1 MYNAVL
7 LWEKIKPGYFTLS
20 LFLFL
25 MGGHHAA
32 AQYGNEWINYTQPYW
47 KIPIAKD
54 GLFRISYES
63 LQQNGFPVGSVDP
76 AFIQLFG
83 RGKQLYIHVE
93 GQEDGVLNSGDFIEF
108 FGEKNDAWL
117 DSLVYDNPQHVP
129 NPEYSLFNDTI
140 HYFLTIGNA
149 PGLRTFVSDF
159 SDFENYTP
167 RDYCLFSS
175 RAEFHNEYLIGRQDF
190 NGISLPSYN
199 EAEGWFDTKFGV
211 GGSHE
216 KNIPTDQAYTGPG
229 APPATVRTISAG
241 ASLAL
246 GSPNHHLQIGWG
258 SPFQLM
264 VDTSYYGYRLNDIAF
279 NLENSQLGATTKITH
294 RSIND
299 LGVASDYNAVS
310 FIEINY
316 ARDFDFNSADFT
328 FFKLDNPF
336 NEPNALVEIAAFDGT
351 SPRLFLLK
359 NGCATEVI
367 LFQSESVWKG
377 IVPLNSA
384 FSDLLLMEASTAQ
397 QVSSIQPVSPS
408 GFFTDYTAQEQENTI
423 VFLTH
428 PLLWN
433 AVQNYAAYR
442 ETPDVHVLQVNVEDL
457 YLQYAAGIEKNPLA
471 IKRFCDHL
479 LDAWSNDPTHLF
491 LVGKSIHEA
500 NFSSTLG
507 ARNDPL
513 KYERNLIPT
522 WGYPGSDIMM
532 TAGLNGTLFEPAI
545 PTGRLA
551 AQNPSEVLEYLNK
564 VIEHEAQE
572 PAMWQKNI
580 LHFGGG
586 SAEFEQNTFRTYLN
600 FYKNTA
606 QDTCFGGKVY
616 SFFKNSTDPIQ
627 LSVSDSIQLLINQ
640 GAALMTFFGH
650 ASATG
655 FDQNI
660 DSPESYN
667 NQGKYPLLIGNSCYT
682 GNIHLSDASS
692 TSENFVLVP
701 NRGVIGFLAKSDLG
715 IPSYLNFY
723 TDNFYKELFVTSYGS
738 SVGKCMQEAI
748 RNFQIS
754 GDYYRENVAH
764 NFALHGDPAIKI
776 YPHEKPDYRIS
787 ASDIFFNPAEVM
799 ATHETFDVK
808 IVIENLGKATNDAVG
823 VELVR
828 HYPNGVDSTYTIS
841 LDRVI
846 YRDTVTFTLPTDVLN
861 AMGQNTFDVFVDFPL
876 NAVDELDNTG
886 NNVVLGKSL
895 IITSGDLIPVY
906 PYQFAVI
913 ENPQPMLHASVGFP
927 FEPVKTYRIQADTTD
942 MFNSP
947 WLQQTIVTQE
957 GGIVDWQ
964 LPVSL
969 SDSMVVFWRTSADS
983 ISPQEGFRWHES
995 SFQFI
1000 ENRIGWGQDHFF
1012 QFKEN
1017 GMVNLDYNRESRIWE
1032 FNPVEGNLK
1041 CEVYGSA
1048 NTTFESLG
1056 TLYQIGLNVMDYGG
1070 YGFGTPALMVAVID
1084 STTFLPWESN
1094 YNGSNPD
1101 HDFGNTLASA
1111 NLRGRTERY
1120 FIFQQN
1126 DPAQMEGFADM
1137 VANEIPDGNYLLM
1150 YTWQFME
1157 KWQWPENV
1165 ENALEELGAQ
1175 QILNAQDSLPFIFF
1189 MKAGHP
1195 ETIQEIVGIMPDD
1208 HLTLESNLIGAAGQ
1222 GVIKSPVI
1230 GPGLGW
1236 DLAEWQLGSLDNAQ
1250 GDTTRIRLHGI
1261 NWLGNDYILSDWA
1274 QNPSQISDLDFLIN
1288 EEQFPFLRFEARVRD
1303 VAFNTPPQ
1311 MDRWHLF
1318 YEQAP
1323 ECAVNPEAG
1332 FYLNKDSLQQGEE
1345 LLVAIAIENISPYD
1359 MDSLQ
1364 VRYTVTDSKN
1374 VIHKIA
1380 YPLQSPLASG
1390 AIFIDTLHID
1400 TRFFTGLNLFKM
1412 DVNPIDSLTQKP
1424 HQPEQ
1429 YHFNNVAQLAFLVE
1443 EDNINPVLD
1452 VTFDGR
1458 HILNGD
1464 LVSTEPHI
1472 VICLDDESTF
1482 FLLNE
1487 EADTSHFKV
1496 FLSSPSSPDV
1506 PVYFSSGTLQWTPA
1520 TSEANKS
1527 RIDFLPQLLE
1537 DGRYKLRVQ
1546 ASDKTGNVSG
1556 DYDYQIEFEVFSKPS
1571 ITEVLNYPNPFSTRT
1586 QFVFTLT
1593 GAEVPQEFKI
1603 QIMNISGEIVREITQ
1618 DELGP
1623 IFIGRNLTD
1632 YWWDGRDEFGDLLAN
1647 GVYLYRVEARL
1658 HGQSMDLSQTGA
1670 SRFFNRGFGKMYILR

>member
-1 MYNAVL
+1 ML
-7 LWEKIKPGYFTLS
+7 
-20 LFLFL
+20 L
-25 MGGHHAA
+25 MGASPLA
-32 AQYGNEWINYTQPYW
+32 AQYGNEWINYNQPYW
-47 KIPIAKD
+47 KIPVSQD
-54 GLFRISYES
+54 GVYRVSYES
-63 LQQNGFPVGSVDP
+63 LLNSGFPVGSVDP
-76 AFIQLFG
+76 HFIQLYG

-93 GQEDGVLNSGDFIEF
+93 GEDDGVINPGDFIEF

-117 DSLVYDNPQHVP
+117 DSMVYDSPQHVP

-140 HYFLTIGNA
+140 HYFLTIGNSE
-149 PGLRTFVSDF
+149 GLRTFNSGL
-159 SDFENYTP
+159 SDFENYSA
-167 RDYCLFSS
+167 RDYCLITSK
-175 RAEFHNEYLIGRQDF
+175 AEFHNEYLIGRQDF

-199 EAEGWFDTKFGV
+199 EAEGWFDFKFGM
-211 GGSHE
+211 GGVHE
-216 KNIPTDQAYTGPG
+216 KNIPTDHAYTGPG
-229 APPATVRTISAG
+229 APSATVRTISAG

-264 VDTSYYGYRLNDIAF
+264 VDSMYYGYRLNDISF
-279 NLENSQLGATTKITH
+279 NLDNAQLGSTTKITH
-294 RSIND
+294 KSIND

-310 FIEINY
+310 YIEIKY
-316 ARDFDFNSADFT
+316 ARDFDFSNSEFT
-328 FFKLDNPF
+328 VFELDNPF
-336 NEPNALVEIAAFDGT
+336 NELNSLIEIDGFDNG

-359 NGCATEVI
+359 NGNATEV
-367 LFQSESVWKG
+367 LLTNSDGLWKG
-377 IVPLNSA
+377 IVPMNSA
-384 FSDLLLMEASTAQ
+384 ISELMLIESASIQ
-397 QVSSIQPVSPS
+397 SVSSIEPVSPS

-423 VFLTH
+423 IFITH

-433 AVQNYAAYR
+433 ATQNYAAYR
-442 ETPDVHVLQVNVEDL
+442 EAPDVHTLQVNVEDL

-479 LDAWSNDPTHLF
+479 LDTWPNDPTHLF

-500 NFSSTLG
+500 NFSSTVG
-507 ARNDPL
+507 ARNDPE
-513 KYERNLIPT
+513 KYMRNLVPT

-545 PTGRLA
+545 PTGRLS
-551 AQNPSEVLEYLNK
+551 AQTPSEVLEYLNK
-564 VIEHEAQE
+564 VIEHESQE

-600 FYKNTA
+600 FYKTTA

-627 LSVSDSIQLLINQ
+627 LTVSDSIQLLINQ
-640 GAALMTFFGH
+640 GVSLMTFFGH

-723 TDNFYKELFVTSYGS
+723 TDNFYKELFVNSYGS
-738 SVGKCMQEAI
+738 SIGKCMQEAI

-776 YPHEKPDYRIS
+776 YTYEKPDYSIS
-787 ASDIFFNPAEVM
+787 ASDIFFNPSEVM
-799 ATHETFDVK
+799 ATNETFEVK
-808 IVIENLGKATNDAVG
+808 IVIENLGKATNDDVG

-828 HYPNGVDSTYTIS
+828 HYPNGADSVYSIT
-841 LDRVI
+841 LDRII
-846 YRDTVTFTLPTDVLN
+846 YRDTISFALPTDVLT

-876 NAVDELDNTG
+876 NAVDEMDNTG

-895 IITSGDLIPVY
+895 VITSGDLIPVY
-906 PYQFAVI
+906 PYQFAVTD
-913 ENPQPMLHASVGFP
+913 NSQPTLHASIGFP
-927 FEPVKTYRIQADTTD
+927 FEPEKTYRIQADTTD
-942 MFNSP
+942 TFDSP
-947 WLQQTIVTQE
+947 WMQQTTITQE
-957 GGIVDWQ
+957 GGVVDWQ
-964 LPVSL
+964 LPVAL

-983 ISPQEGFRWHES
+983 LSPEEGFRWHES

-1000 ENRIGWGQDHFF
+1000 ENKTGWGQDHFF
-1012 QFKEN
+1012 QFKDD
-1017 GMVNLDYNRESRIWE
+1017 GKVNLDYNRNSREWE
-1032 FNPVEGNLK
+1032 FNPLEGNLK

-1070 YGFGTPALMVAVID
+1070 FGFSPSALMVAVID
-1084 STTFLPWESN
+1084 STTFMPWESN
-1094 YNGSNPD
+1094 YNGSNPE
-1101 HDFGNTLASA
+1101 HDYGNTLASA
-1111 NLRGRTERY
+1111 NSRGRTERY

-1126 DPAQMEGFADM
+1126 DPLQLQGFADM
-1137 VANEIPDGNYLLM
+1137 VSNEIPDGNYLLI

-1157 KWQWPENV
+1157 KGQWPSEV
-1165 ENALEELGAQ
+1165 ETAFDLLDAD
-1175 QILNAQDSLPFIFF
+1175 QILNAPDSLPFIFF
-1189 MKAGHP
+1189 MKMGHP
-1195 ETIQEIVGIMPDD
+1195 ETKQEIVGALPDEY
-1208 HLTLESNLIGAAGQ
+1208 LVMNAPLIGAEGQ
-1222 GVIKSPVI
+1222 GIVTGPII
-1230 GPGLGW
+1230 GPGLNW
-1236 DLAEWQLGSLDNAQ
+1236 DLAEWEIGSLDNAE
-1250 GDTTRIRLHGI
+1250 GDTTRIRLHGM
-1261 NWLGNDYILSDWA
+1261 NWLGNDFILSDWA

-1288 EEQFPFLRFEARVRD
+1288 EEQYPFLRFEARVRD
-1303 VAFNTPPQ
+1303 IAFNTPPQ
-1311 MDRWHLF
+1311 IDRWHLF

-1323 ECAVNPEAG
+1323 ECAVNPAAG
-1332 FYLNKDSLQQGEE
+1332 FYLNKDTLQEGEE
-1345 LLVAIAIENISPYD
+1345 LLIAIAIENISPYD
-1359 MDSLQ
+1359 MDSLM
-1364 VRYTVTDSKN
+1364 VKYSLTDTKN
-1374 VIHKIA
+1374 VVHKIA
-1380 YPLQSPLASG
+1380 YPLQAPLASG
-1390 AIFIDTLHID
+1390 GILIDTLHVD
-1400 TRFFTGLNLFKM
+1400 TRFYTGLNYLKM
-1412 DVNPIDSLTQKP
+1412 EVNPFDSITQQP

-1429 YHFNNVAQLAFLVE
+1429 YHFNNLAQFAFFVE
-1443 EDNINPVLD
+1443 ADNINPVLD

-1472 VICLDDESTF
+1472 VICLDDESPF

-1496 FLSSPSSPDV
+1496 FLSTPSAPDV
-1506 PVYFSSGTLQWTPA
+1506 PVYFGSGIMQWTPA
-1520 TSEANKS
+1520 ANSSNKS
-1527 RIDFLPQLLE
+1527 RIDFLPQLTE
-1537 DGRYKLRVQ
+1537 DGKYKLRVQ

-1593 GAEVPQEFKI
+1593 GTEVPEEFKI
-1603 QIMNISGEIVREITQ
+1603 QIMNISGDIVREITQ
-1618 DELGP
+1618 AELGP
-1623 IFIGRNLTD
+1623 VFIGRNLTD

-1658 HGQSMDLSQTGA
+1658 HGQSMDLSETSA

>member
-1 MYNAVL
+1 MVPGRNIRSVWFMLSSCML
-7 LWEKIKPGYFTLS
+7 LMVATPSW
-20 LFLFL
+20 
-25 MGGHHAA
+25 
-32 AQYGNEWINYTQPYW
+32 AQYGNEWIDYTQPYW
-47 KIPIAKD
+47 KIPVAQD
-54 GLFRISYES
+54 GVYRVTYET
-63 LQQNGFPVGSVDP
+63 LVNNGFPVGSVDP
-76 AFIQLFG
+76 AFIQMFG
-83 RGKQLYIHVE
+83 RGKQMYIHVQGE
-93 GQEDGVLNSGDFIEF
+93 ADGVLNPGDYIEF
-108 FGEKNDAWL
+108 LGERNDAWL
-117 DSLVYDNPQHVP
+117 DSLVYDDPQHVP
-129 NPEYSLFNDTI
+129 NPEYSLFNDTL
-140 HYFLTIGNA
+140 HYFLTVGNTI
-149 PGLRTFVSDF
+149 GLRTQISALNDYQ
-159 SDFENYTP
+159 NYTP
-167 RDYCLFSS
+167 RSFCLYTSI
-175 RAEFHNEYLIGRQDF
+175 AEFHNEYLIGRQDF

-199 EAEGWFDTKFGV
+199 EAEGWFDFKFGM
-211 GGSHE
+211 GGIHE
-216 KNIPTDQAYTGPG
+216 KQIPTDHAVTEND
-229 APPATVRTISAG
+229 APDAVVRTISAG

-258 SPFQLM
+258 SPFQLV
-264 VDTSYYGYRLNDIAF
+264 VDTMFYGYQLNEISFSLDNA
-279 NLENSQLGATTKITH
+279 QLTPTTKITH
-294 RSIND
+294 KSIND

-310 FIEINY
+310 YIEISY
-316 ARDFDFNSADFT
+316 ARDFDFGNAPFT
-328 FFKLDNPF
+328 RFRLDNPQ
-336 NEPNALVEIAAFDGT
+336 NESHALLQIAGFDND
-351 SPRLFLLK
+351 SPRLFILK
-359 NGCATEVI
+359 NGNAIEVE
-367 LFQSESVWKG
+367 LTLLDGLWKG
-377 IVPLNSA
+377 IVPLNPTTT
-384 FSDLLLMEASTAQ
+384 DLLLVAQ
-397 QVSSIQPVSPS
+397 TSVQELVSCSPVTPS
-408 GFFTDYTAQEQENTI
+408 GYFTDYTAQELDNAV

-428 PLLWN
+428 PILWS

-442 ETPDVHVLQVNVEDL
+442 ASPEIQTLLVNVEDL

-471 IKRFCDHL
+471 IRRFCDHL
-479 LDAWSNDPTHLF
+479 LDAWPNDPAHLF
-491 LVGKSIHEA
+491 IVGKSIHEA
-500 NFSSTLG
+500 NFSSTVG
-507 ARNDPL
+507 ARNDPE
-513 KYERNLIPT
+513 KYVRNLVPT
-522 WGYPGSDIMM
+522 WGYPGSDIMY

-551 AQNPSEVLEYLNK
+551 AQEQTEVLEYLNK
-564 VIEHEAQE
+564 VIEFESQQ

-586 SAEFEQNTFRTYLN
+586 SAEFEQSTFRTYLN
-600 FYKNTA
+600 FYKATA

-616 SFFKNSTDPIQ
+616 SFFKDSSDPIQ
-627 LSVSDSIQLLINQ
+627 LTVSDSIQLLINQ
-640 GAALMTFFGH
+640 GVSLMTFFGH

-692 TSENFVLVP
+692 ASENFVLVP

-723 TDNFYKELFVTSYGS
+723 TDNFYKEIFAESYGS
-738 SVGKCMQEAI
+738 SIGKCMQEAI

-754 GDYYRENVAH
+754 GDFYRENVAH
-764 NFALHGDPAIKI
+764 NFALHGDPAVKL
-776 YPHEKPDYRIS
+776 YAYSKPDYSIS
-787 ASDIFFNPAEVM
+787 AADVFFNPNEVM
-799 ATHETFDVK
+799 ASNETFEVK
-808 IVIENLGKATNDAVG
+808 VVISNPGKATNDPVG

-828 HYPNGVDSTYTIS
+828 HYPNGTDSSYSIT

-846 YRDTVTFTLPTDVLN
+846 YRDTVTFVLPTDVLN

-876 NAVDELDNTG
+876 NAVDELDNAG

-906 PYQFAVI
+906 PYQFAVTD
-913 ENPQPMLHASVGFP
+913 NPQPTLHASIGFP
-927 FEPVKTYRIQADTTD
+927 FEPEKTYRIQADTTD
-942 MFNSP
+942 TFNSP
-947 WLQQTIVTQE
+947 WMIETTVTQA
-957 GGIVDWQ
+957 GGVVDWQ
-964 LPVSL
+964 LPEVL

-995 SFQFI
+995 SFQYI
-1000 ENRIGWGQDHFF
+1000 ESKIGWGQDHFF
-1012 QFKEN
+1012 QFEGN
-1017 GMVNLDYNRESRIWE
+1017 NTLNLDYNRETREWA
-1032 FNPVEGNLK
+1032 FDPLQGNLK

-1070 YGFGTPALMVAVID
+1070 YGFSPSALMVAVID

-1094 YNGSNPD
+1094 YNGSNPEY
-1101 HDFGNTLASA
+1101 DFGNTLASA
-1111 NLRGRTERY
+1111 NARGRTERY

-1126 DPAQMEGFADM
+1126 DPAQLQGFADM
-1137 VANEIPDGNYLLM
+1137 VTNQIPNGNYLLI

-1157 KWQWPENV
+1157 KALWPTEV
-1165 ENALEELGAQ
+1165 ENAFDLLEAD
-1175 QILNAQDSLPFIFF
+1175 QIMNAPDSLPFIFF
-1189 MKAGHP
+1189 VKLGHP
-1195 ETIQEIVGIMPDD
+1195 ETKQEIVGALPDE
-1208 HLTLESNLIGAAGQ
+1208 HLVLNAPLIGAEGQ
-1222 GVIKSPVI
+1222 GLMTGPII
-1230 GPGLGW
+1230 GPGLNW
-1236 DLAEWQLGSLDNAQ
+1236 DLAEWEIGTLDNVP

-1274 QNPSQISDLDFLIN
+1274 QNPSQINDLGFLIN
-1288 EEQFPFLRFEARVRD
+1288 EEQYPFLRLEARVRD
-1303 VAFNTPPQ
+1303 VVNSTSPQ

-1323 ECAVNPEAG
+1323 ECAVNPAAG
-1332 FYLNKDSLQQGEE
+1332 FYLNKDTLQEGEE
-1345 LLVAIAIENISPYD
+1345 LQVAIAIENISPYG

-1364 VRYTVTDSKN
+1364 VRYTLTDSKN
-1374 VIHKIA
+1374 VVHKIA
-1380 YPLQSPLASG
+1380 YPLQAPLPAG
-1390 AIFIDTLHID
+1390 AVFMDTLHLD
-1400 TRFFTGLNLFKM
+1400 TRFYTGTNLLRM

-1429 YHFNNVAQLAFLVE
+1429 YHFNNTAQFTFVVE
-1443 EDNINPVLD
+1443 ADAINPVLD

-1464 LVSTEPHI
+1464 LISAEPHI
-1472 VICLDDESTF
+1472 VICLDDESAF

-1496 FLSSPSSPDV
+1496 FLSTPSASDV
-1506 PVYFSSGTLQWTPA
+1506 PVYFSSGVMQWNPA

-1527 RIDFLPQLLE
+1527 RIDFMPQLLE
-1537 DGRYKLRVQ
+1537 DGLYKLRVQ
-1546 ASDKTGNVSG
+1546 ASDKSGNVSG
-1556 DYDYQIEFEVFSKPS
+1556 DYDYQIEFTVNSKPS

-1593 GAEVPQEFKI
+1593 GTEVPEEFKI

-1618 DELGP
+1618 AELGP

-1658 HGQSMDLSQTGA
+1658 HGQSMDLSETSA